1 MQVEIGGMD
10 RKISET
16 TWKFFMLLCD
26 LEVDMNGFTR
36 KYNDFYKTCTKKSDN
51 LNVKSRARE
60 YFLCPLYDHSYLL
73 HFNNNF
79 VQKE

>member
-16 TWKFFMLLCD
+16 TWKFFMLLCE

-36 KYNDFYKTCTKKSDN
+36 KYNDFYKTCTKK
-51 LNVKSRARE
+51 VTI
-60 YFLCPLYDHSYLL
+60 
-73 HFNNNF
+73 
-79 VQKE
+79 